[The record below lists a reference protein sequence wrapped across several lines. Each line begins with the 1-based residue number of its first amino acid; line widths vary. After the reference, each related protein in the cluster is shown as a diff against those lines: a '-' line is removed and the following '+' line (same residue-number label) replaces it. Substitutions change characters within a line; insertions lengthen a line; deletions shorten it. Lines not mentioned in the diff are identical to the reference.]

1 MTENLQNSN
10 PSANP
15 APQNPAENPT
25 PIITTEFLK
34 GTETIDK
41 DTLYAD
47 LFQKNTDGNL
57 VRKNAERR
65 SPLEIVT
72 TIFNFVMPIA
82 VTLAIVGGVH
92 SLIRSQEDNA
102 LAENFQFL
110 CGYLHSGINT
120 NDPAY
125 SCQTAKYIYN
135 DIREKTVK
143 LEKDIVEQLFT
154 YIPIKVSIGA
164 AAASS
169 NENSKAKEVYE
180 SKVNFNDIV
189 TQFDKIRKTA
199 QSAGLN
205 NIQCQTVSIS
215 ANNTLTTQCT
225 IFGGEIGANDTRQLG
240 SSRIETVRFLERLSD
255 TQTSQFILQSPPT
268 TLPVEAIEPGGN
280 IPAIYKTKTTV
291 TISLTYLPLNS
302 QI

>member
-82 VTLAIVGGVH
+82 VILAIVGGVH
-92 SLIRSQEDNA
+92 ALIRSQEDNA

-110 CGYLHSGINT
+110 CGYLHSRKNCKTRKRYRGTTLYIYSDQGINW
-120 NDPAY
+120 
-125 SCQTAKYIYN
+125 C
-135 DIREKTVK
+135 
-143 LEKDIVEQLFT
+143 
-154 YIPIKVSIGA
+154 
-164 AAASS
+164 
-169 NENSKAKEVYE
+169 
-180 SKVNFNDIV
+180 
-189 TQFDKIRKTA
+189 
-199 QSAGLN
+199 
-205 NIQCQTVSIS
+205 
-215 ANNTLTTQCT
+215 
-225 IFGGEIGANDTRQLG
+225 G
-240 SSRIETVRFLERLSD
+240 SSKFQRKF
-255 TQTSQFILQSPPT
+255 QS
-268 TLPVEAIEPGGN
+268 
-280 IPAIYKTKTTV
+280 
-291 TISLTYLPLNS
+291 
-302 QI
+302 